1 MGFNYA
7 AGAMGA
13 DGAAEVLAV
22 ENQKGVYPFPVFF
35 WQYLAQC
42 HFGFFRRFGSVPI
55 FGTQPAAAV
64 GYAVDM
70 DIDADAGE
78 IEGFN

>member
-1 MGFNYA
+1 MGLDYA
-7 AGAMGA
+7 AGAPGA

-22 ENQKGVYPFPVFF
+22 EDQKGVYPFPVFF
-35 WQYLAQC
+35 GQYIAQD
-42 HFGFFRRFGSVPI
+42 HFGFFRRFCTVPI

-70 DIDADAGE
+70 DVNADAGE
-78 IEGFN
+78 IKGFD